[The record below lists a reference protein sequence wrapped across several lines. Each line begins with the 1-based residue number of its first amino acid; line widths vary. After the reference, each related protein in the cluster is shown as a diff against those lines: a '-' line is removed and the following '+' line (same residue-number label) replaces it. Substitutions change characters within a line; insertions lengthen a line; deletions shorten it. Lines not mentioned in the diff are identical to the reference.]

1 MIRILG
7 AIAGMNNTVGQPLMG
22 QTEGKQR
29 CFSLQRL
36 LPQLTGPMFIQ
47 SGQFIGHRHGG
58 LQQSYRR
65 HLSNEREKT
74 IKGATDQDKQWV
86 VSESLQTVVVV
97 GKKINIAE

>member
-22 QTEGKQR
+22 QTEGNTDA
-29 CFSLQRL
+29 SDL
-36 LPQLTGPMFIQ
+36 LPQLTGPDPMFIQ

-74 IKGATDQDKQWV
+74 IKGATDQDKQ
-86 VSESLQTVVVV
+86 
-97 GKKINIAE
+97 